1 MVICHGKHF
10 LLLVKRES
18 LITMF
23 LSDDNQRERLF
34 ALPGLHENTGRLVLF
49 SCRTTITEGREIM
62 KVKDIMDTT
71 PNLART
77 TDTFEHLVRMLDE
90 VKYRVVF
97 VVDAE
102 DNLVGIVT
110 ETDIVKALIPKY
122 LTFDEFLIS
131 AINEHYLENKCIE
144 SRNLAS
150 TQIMTKTLL
159 SVHEDDTLMKAAAL
173 MAVNKIH
180 TLPVVKDGKVVG
192 IVHLMNL
199 VRHIMKI
206 LTKD

>member
-34 ALPGLHENTGRLVLF
+34 ALPGSHENTRRLVLF
-49 SCRTTITEGREIM
+49 SCRTTMTEECEIM

-71 PNLART
+71 PNLARA

-131 AINEHYLENKCIE
+131 AINENYLENKCIE

>member
-1 MVICHGKHF
+1 
-10 LLLVKRES
+10 
-18 LITMF
+18 
-23 LSDDNQRERLF
+23 
-34 ALPGLHENTGRLVLF
+34 
-49 SCRTTITEGREIM
+49 M

-77 TDTFEHLVRMLDE
+77 SDTFEHLVRMLDE

-97 VVDAE
+97 VIDAE
-102 DNLVGIVT
+102 DNLVGIAT
-110 ETDIVKALIPKY
+110 ETDIVKAIIPKY

-131 AINEHYLENKCIE
+131 AMNENYLEKKCIE
-144 SRNLAS
+144 SRNLAI

-159 SVHEDDTLMKAAAL
+159 SVQEDDTLIKAAAL

-180 TLPVVKDGKVVG
+180 TLPVVKAGKVVG

-199 VRHIMKI
+199 IRHIMKI
-206 LTKD
+206 LTKK

>member
-1 MVICHGKHF
+1 
-10 LLLVKRES
+10 
-18 LITMF
+18 
-23 LSDDNQRERLF
+23 
-34 ALPGLHENTGRLVLF
+34 
-49 SCRTTITEGREIM
+49 M

-77 TDTFEHLVRMLDE
+77 SDTFEHLVRMLDE

-102 DNLVGIVT
+102 NSPVGIVT
-110 ETDIVKALIPKY
+110 ETDIIKAIIPKY

-131 AINEHYLENKCIE
+131 AMNENYLETKCIE
-144 SRNLAS
+144 SRNLAI

-180 TLPVVKDGKVVG
+180 TLPVVKAGKVVG

-199 VRHIMKI
+199 IRHIMKI
-206 LTKD
+206 LTKE

>member
-1 MVICHGKHF
+1 
-10 LLLVKRES
+10 
-18 LITMF
+18 MF
-23 LSDDNQRERLF
+23 LSGDNQRAWLF
-34 ALPGLHENTGRLVLF
+34 ALPGLRENTGRLAWF
-49 SCRTTITEGREIM
+49 SCRTTITEERGIM
-62 KVKDIMDTT
+62 KVTDIMDTT
-71 PNLART
+71 PNLAHT
-77 TDTFEHLVRMLDE
+77 SDTFEHLVRMLDE

-131 AINEHYLENKCIE
+131 AINENYLENKCIE
-144 SRNLAS
+144 SRNLAI

-159 SVHEDDTLMKAAAL
+159 SVHEDDSLMKAAAL

-199 VRHIMKI
+199 IRHIMKI